1 MKFKIKNK
9 IDFTGAVIMAIVL
22 IMLLSFA
29 PKIAKADETSTLNDW
44 FEKQYIE
51 FIEYQKKGWEDGK
64 NQLILNK
71 EQIIN
76 MPETITTSLTQ
87 TFGDISNLFVSVYD
101 TLNISITGIL
111 NDK

>member
-1 MKFKIKNK
+1 MKNRKY
-9 IDFTGAVIMAIVL
+9 DFIGAGLFALILFLVL
-22 IMLLSFA
+22 MFTPRA
-29 PKIAKADETSTLNDW
+29 VANEPNQLNDW

-51 FIEYQKKGWEDGK
+51 FITFQKQGWEDSK
-64 NQLILNK
+64 AQLVLNK

-76 MPETITTSLTQ
+76 MPETITIGISQ
-87 TFGDISNLFVSVYD
+87 TFNDMSSLFVSAVD

>member
-1 MKFKIKNK
+1 MSNK
-9 IDFTGAVIMAIVL
+9 KYDLIGAGLFAVIL
-22 IMLLSFA
+22 FLLLTFA
-29 PKIAKADETSTLNDW
+29 PKAAANETNQLNDW

-51 FIEYQKKGWEDGK
+51 FITFQKQGWEDSK
-64 NQLILNK
+64 IQLALNK

-76 MPETITTSLTQ
+76 MPETITISLTQ
-87 TFGDISNLFVSVYD
+87 TFNDVSNLLVSAVD

>member
-1 MKFKIKNK
+1 MSNRKYNFIGAGLFAL
-9 IDFTGAVIMAIVL
+9 ILFLVLMFTPRAVANE
-22 IMLLSFA
+22 
-29 PKIAKADETSTLNDW
+29 PNQLNDW

-51 FIEYQKKGWEDGK
+51 FITFQKQGWEDSK
-64 NQLILNK
+64 AQLALNK

-76 MPETITTSLTQ
+76 MPETITVGISQ
-87 TFGDISNLFVSVYD
+87 TFNDISNLFVSAVD

>member
-1 MKFKIKNK
+1 MSNRKYDLI
-9 IDFTGAVIMAIVL
+9 GAGLFALVL
-22 IMLLSFA
+22 FLLLTFA
-29 PKIAKADETSTLNDW
+29 PKAAANETNQLNDW

-51 FIEYQKKGWEDGK
+51 FITFQKQGWEDSK
-64 NQLILNK
+64 IQLALNK

-76 MPETITTSLTQ
+76 MPETITIGVSQ
-87 TFGDISNLFVSVYD
+87 TFNDISSLFVSAVD

>member
-1 MKFKIKNK
+1 MNNRKYDLIGAGLFALILFLVLM
-9 IDFTGAVIMAIVL
+9 FTPKAI
-22 IMLLSFA
+22 A
-29 PKIAKADETSTLNDW
+29 NETNQLNDW

-51 FIEYQKKGWEDGK
+51 FITFQKQGWEDSK
-64 NQLILNK
+64 AQLALNK

-76 MPETITTSLTQ
+76 MPETITVGISQ
-87 TFGDISNLFVSVYD
+87 TFNDISNLFVSAVD

>member
-1 MKFKIKNK
+1 LFATRAVANEKNE
-9 IDFTGAVIMAIVL
+9 I
-22 IMLLSFA
+22 
-29 PKIAKADETSTLNDW
+29 NDW

-51 FIEYQKKGWEDGK
+51 FITFQKQGWEDSK
-64 NQLILNK
+64 IQLSLNK

-76 MPETITTSLTQ
+76 MPETITVSVTQ
-87 TFGDISNLFVSVYD
+87 TFTDISNLFVSAVD

>member
-1 MKFKIKNK
+1 MPNK
-9 IDFTGAVIMAIVL
+9 KYDLIGAGLFALVL
-22 IMLLSFA
+22 FLLLTFA
-29 PKIAKADETSTLNDW
+29 PKATANETNQLNDW

-51 FIEYQKKGWEDGK
+51 FITFQKQGWEDSK
-64 NQLILNK
+64 IQLSLNK

-76 MPETITTSLTQ
+76 MPETITVSVTQ
-87 TFGDISNLFVSVYD
+87 TFTDISNLFVSAVD

>member
-1 MKFKIKNK
+1 MSNK
-9 IDFTGAVIMAIVL
+9 KYDLIGAGLFAL
-22 IMLLSFA
+22 ILFLLLTFA
-29 PKIAKADETSTLNDW
+29 PKAAANETNQLNDW

-51 FIEYQKKGWEDGK
+51 FITFQKQGWEDSK
-64 NQLILNK
+64 AQLVLNK

-76 MPETITTSLTQ
+76 MPETITTGISQ
-87 TFGDISNLFVSVYD
+87 TFNDVSNLLVSAVD

>member
-1 MKFKIKNK
+1 MSNRKYDLI
-9 IDFTGAVIMAIVL
+9 GAGVFALVL
-22 IMLLSFA
+22 TLMLLFA
-29 PKIAKADETSTLNDW
+29 PRAVANETNQLNDW

-51 FIEYQKKGWEDGK
+51 FITFQKQGWEDSK
-64 NQLILNK
+64 IQLSLNK

-76 MPETITTSLTQ
+76 MPETITVSVTQ
-87 TFGDISNLFVSVYD
+87 TFTDISNLFVSAVD

>member
-1 MKFKIKNK
+1 MPNRKYDLI
-9 IDFTGAVIMAIVL
+9 GAGLFALVL
-22 IMLLSFA
+22 TLMLLFA
-29 PKIAKADETSTLNDW
+29 PRAVANETNQLNDW

-51 FIEYQKKGWEDGK
+51 FITFQKQGWEDSK
-64 NQLILNK
+64 IQLSLNK

-76 MPETITTSLTQ
+76 MPETINISVTQ
-87 TFGDISNLFVSVYD
+87 TFTDISNLFVSAVD

>member
-1 MKFKIKNK
+1 MRNRKQ
-9 IDFTGAVIMAIVL
+9 DFIGAGLFALILFLVL
-22 IMLLSFA
+22 MFTPRA
-29 PKIAKADETSTLNDW
+29 VANEPNQLNDW

-51 FIEYQKKGWEDGK
+51 FITFQKQGWEDSK
-64 NQLILNK
+64 IQLALNK

-76 MPETITTSLTQ
+76 MPETITIGVSQ
-87 TFGDISNLFVSVYD
+87 TFNDISSLFVSAVD

>member
-1 MKFKIKNK
+1 MSNRKYDLI
-9 IDFTGAVIMAIVL
+9 GAGVFALVL
-22 IMLLSFA
+22 TLMLLFA
-29 PKIAKADETSTLNDW
+29 PRAVANEKNEINDW

-51 FIEYQKKGWEDGK
+51 FITFQKQGWEDSK
-64 NQLILNK
+64 IQLALNK

-76 MPETITTSLTQ
+76 MPETITIGVSQ
-87 TFGDISNLFVSVYD
+87 TFNDISSLFVSAVD

>member
-1 MKFKIKNK
+1 MSNK
-9 IDFTGAVIMAIVL
+9 TYDLIGAAVFALILVL
-22 IMLLSFA
+22 LLTFA
-29 PKIAKADETSTLNDW
+29 PKAVANETNQLNDW

-51 FIEYQKKGWEDGK
+51 FITFQKQGWEDSK
-64 NQLILNK
+64 IQLALNK

-76 MPETITTSLTQ
+76 MPETINISVTQ
-87 TFGDISNLFVSVYD
+87 TFTNISNLFVSAVD

>member
-1 MKFKIKNK
+1 MSNRKYDLI
-9 IDFTGAVIMAIVL
+9 GAGLFALVL
-22 IMLLSFA
+22 ILTLLFA
-29 PKIAKADETSTLNDW
+29 PRAVANETNQLNDW

-51 FIEYQKKGWEDGK
+51 FITFQKQGWEDSK
-64 NQLILNK
+64 IQLALNK

-76 MPETITTSLTQ
+76 MPETINVSVTQ
-87 TFGDISNLFVSVYD
+87 TFTDISNLFASAVD

>member
-1 MKFKIKNK
+1 MSNK
-9 IDFTGAVIMAIVL
+9 KYDLIGAGLFAL
-22 IMLLSFA
+22 ILFLLLTFA
-29 PKIAKADETSTLNDW
+29 PKASANETNQLNDW

-51 FIEYQKKGWEDGK
+51 FITFQKQGWEDSK
-64 NQLILNK
+64 IQLALNK

-76 MPETITTSLTQ
+76 MPETINVSVTQ
-87 TFGDISNLFVSVYD
+87 TFTDISNLFASAVD

>member
-1 MKFKIKNK
+1 MSNRKYDLI
-9 IDFTGAVIMAIVL
+9 GAGLFALVL
-22 IMLLSFA
+22 FLLLTFA
-29 PKIAKADETSTLNDW
+29 PKAAANETNQLNDW

-51 FIEYQKKGWEDGK
+51 FITFQKQGWEDSK
-64 NQLILNK
+64 VQLSLNK

-76 MPETITTSLTQ
+76 MPETITISVTQ
-87 TFGDISNLFVSVYD
+87 TFTDISNLFVSAVD

>member
-1 MKFKIKNK
+1 MPNRKYDLI
-9 IDFTGAVIMAIVL
+9 GAGLFAL
-22 IMLLSFA
+22 ILFLLLTFA
-29 PKIAKADETSTLNDW
+29 PKATANETNQLNDW

-51 FIEYQKKGWEDGK
+51 FITFQKQGWEDSK
-64 NQLILNK
+64 IQLALNK

-76 MPETITTSLTQ
+76 MPETINISVTQ
-87 TFGDISNLFVSVYD
+87 TFTNISNLFVSAVD

>member
-1 MKFKIKNK
+1 MSNK
-9 IDFTGAVIMAIVL
+9 KYDLIGAGIFAFIL
-22 IMLLSFA
+22 ILLLTFA
-29 PKIAKADETSTLNDW
+29 PRAVANETKQLNDW

-51 FIEYQKKGWEDGK
+51 FITFQKQGWEDSK
-64 NQLILNK
+64 IQLALNK

-76 MPETITTSLTQ
+76 MPETITIGVSQ
-87 TFGDISNLFVSVYD
+87 TFNDISSLFVSAVD

>member
-1 MKFKIKNK
+1 MPNRKYDLI
-9 IDFTGAVIMAIVL
+9 GAGLFALVL
-22 IMLLSFA
+22 FLLLTFA
-29 PKIAKADETSTLNDW
+29 PKAAANETNQLNDW

-51 FIEYQKKGWEDGK
+51 FITFQKQGWEDSK
-64 NQLILNK
+64 VQLILNK

-76 MPETITTSLTQ
+76 MPETINISVTQ
-87 TFGDISNLFVSVYD
+87 TFTDISNLFVSAID

>member
-1 MKFKIKNK
+1 MNNRKYDLIGAGVFALILLLVLM
-9 IDFTGAVIMAIVL
+9 FTPRALAN
-22 IMLLSFA
+22 
-29 PKIAKADETSTLNDW
+29 ETSQTKQLNDW

-51 FIEYQKKGWEDGK
+51 FITFQKQGWEDSK
-64 NQLILNK
+64 AQLALNK

-76 MPETITTSLTQ
+76 MPETITVGVSQ
-87 TFGDISNLFVSVYD
+87 TFNDISNLFVSAVD

>member
-1 MKFKIKNK
+1 MPNRKYDLI
-9 IDFTGAVIMAIVL
+9 GAGLFALVL
-22 IMLLSFA
+22 FLLLTFA
-29 PKIAKADETSTLNDW
+29 PKAVANETNQLNDW

-51 FIEYQKKGWEDGK
+51 FITFQKQGWEDSK
-64 NQLILNK
+64 IQLALNK

-76 MPETITTSLTQ
+76 MPETITIGVSQ
-87 TFGDISNLFVSVYD
+87 TFNDISSLFVSAVD

>member
-1 MKFKIKNK
+1 MPNK
-9 IDFTGAVIMAIVL
+9 KYDLIGAGLFALVL
-22 IMLLSFA
+22 TLMLLFA
-29 PKIAKADETSTLNDW
+29 PRAVANETNQLNDW

-51 FIEYQKKGWEDGK
+51 FITFQKQGWEDSK
-64 NQLILNK
+64 IQLSLNK

-76 MPETITTSLTQ
+76 MPETITVSVTQ
-87 TFGDISNLFVSVYD
+87 TFTDISNLFVSAVD

>member
-1 MKFKIKNK
+1 MSNK
-9 IDFTGAVIMAIVL
+9 KYDLIGAGLFALVL
-22 IMLLSFA
+22 TLMLLFA
-29 PKIAKADETSTLNDW
+29 PRAVANETNQLNDW

-51 FIEYQKKGWEDGK
+51 FITFQKQGWEDSK
-64 NQLILNK
+64 IQLSLNK

-76 MPETITTSLTQ
+76 MPKTITVSVTQ
-87 TFGDISNLFVSVYD
+87 TFTDISNLFVSAVD

>member
-1 MKFKIKNK
+1 MSNKNYDL
-9 IDFTGAVIMAIVL
+9 IGAGLFALVL
-22 IMLLSFA
+22 TLMLLFA
-29 PKIAKADETSTLNDW
+29 PRAVANETNQLNDW

-51 FIEYQKKGWEDGK
+51 FITFQKQGWEDSK
-64 NQLILNK
+64 IQLALNK

-76 MPETITTSLTQ
+76 MPETITVSVTQ
-87 TFGDISNLFVSVYD
+87 TFTDISNLFVSAVD

>member
-1 MKFKIKNK
+1 MSNK
-9 IDFTGAVIMAIVL
+9 KYDLIGAGLFAL
-22 IMLLSFA
+22 ILFLLLTFA
-29 PKIAKADETSTLNDW
+29 PKAVANETNQLNDW

-51 FIEYQKKGWEDGK
+51 FITFQKQGWEDSK
-64 NQLILNK
+64 IQLALNK

-76 MPETITTSLTQ
+76 MPETINVSVTQ
-87 TFGDISNLFVSVYD
+87 TFTDISNLFVSAVD